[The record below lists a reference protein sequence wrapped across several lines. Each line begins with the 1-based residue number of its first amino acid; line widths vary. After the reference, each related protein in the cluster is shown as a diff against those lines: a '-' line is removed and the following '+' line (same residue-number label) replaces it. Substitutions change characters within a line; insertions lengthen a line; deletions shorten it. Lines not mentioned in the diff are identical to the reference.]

1 MEPGMPLSNLPLTTM
16 ASMLDGCKNATL
28 LPSRPLT
35 AGSVDYII
43 QHYIF
48 PIQFI
53 FGVCGNSLNL
63 LVLLSSS
70 MKNQANTFLSAMAF
84 ADLAFLFCMVP
95 FSLASFEPFYANG
108 NFKNFLYLYR
118 AHGIGVAN
126 MFSTAATWL
135 VLAVSIER
143 FSGVR
148 RPMHTRFQLRDRRL
162 LSLIGVI
169 FLVASLLTL
178 YQQFEYRVV
187 FKETCGKTTPNIA
200 FVHSLHST
208 STFLR
213 NYIKFSKYT
222 QICCGVV
229 LPVLAVAGLNVSLIY
244 FLRRREIIPRA
255 TCGTSKDKDFRRTSD
270 FGTFQRQERKVTAT
284 VLSIVTCFSITH
296 LPSLVPYFY
305 ELFMQFYI
313 PSALLNNTIAIVNSL
328 LVSGKVL
335 NFVLF
340 CTSSTHFRRRTMMML
355 NSWFKCTSRRKKY
368 SSMTS
373 TAIATAPQSNLTITT
388 NKKQQPIQ
396 MHTYRKREGLAK
408 LSTVSSQAD

>member
-1 MEPGMPLSNLPLTTM
+1 MEPGMPLSSLPLTTM
-16 ASMLDGCKNATL
+16 SSTLDDYCKNPTPL
-28 LPSRPLT
+28 NRPLT
-35 AGSVDYII
+35 AGSVDYVI

-95 FSLASFEPFYANG
+95 FSLASFEPFYTNV

-118 AHGIGVAN
+118 AHGVGVAN

-187 FKETCGKTTPNIA
+187 FKKNCNVTTPNIA
-200 FVHSLHST
+200 FVHSLNST
-208 STFLR
+208 SPFLR

-229 LPVLAVAGLNVSLIY
+229 LPVLAVAALNVSLIY

-255 TCGTSKDKDFRRTSD
+255 TCGTSKDTDFRRTSD

-355 NSWFKCTSRRKKY
+355 RSWCTSRRKKY

-373 TAIATAPQSNLTITT
+373 TAIATAPQSNLTIT
-388 NKKQQPIQ
+388 KKQQSIQ

-408 LSTVSSQAD
+408 SSTVSTQVD